1 MERFKPGSLRT
12 LLVALL
18 HHLNAEEGAGQN
30 VGRMA
35 FEDIANAARDFGAI
49 WVAPFRGSSKDYLIA
64 GGVLAGGAAVSPL
77 DDNVDRW
84 MVDNEDR
91 GLLDALGPIRRG
103 GDFYSL
109 NKAVPYVGGLY
120 IVGLATKHRGI
131 RDGIFGC
138 AASYGAN
145 TTMRHQVIYRVIGRD
160 RPDTLRDHPD
170 GYVPVGA
177 SPGDQYEFRVPARG
191 YADHSFPGG
200 HVATI
205 TTCATFLSHRFEL
218 GLVEPALGVLVAAM
232 GVGRMADRGHW
243 LSDQVVGVAFGYA
256 IGKEVARRQKQR
268 LGRDKAGTPSAES
281 AESDEGGA
289 PFIGADANG
298 TRLGWQ
304 QPF

>member
-1 MERFKPGSLRT
+1 MARVKPSSFRA
-12 LLVALL
+12 LLVALF
-18 HHLNAEEGAGQN
+18 HLNPDDSGAQS
-30 VGRMA
+30 VGRMVV
-35 FEDIANAARDFGAI
+35 EDVANAARDFGAI
-49 WVAPFRGSSKDYLIA
+49 WVTPFRGTSKDYLIA
-64 GGVLAGGAAVSPL
+64 GGVLAGGAAVSPF

-84 MVDNEDR
+84 MVEHEDR
-91 GLLDALGPIRRG
+91 GLLDALSPIRRG

-138 AASYGAN
+138 AAAYGAN
-145 TTMRHQVIYRVIGRD
+145 TTMRHQVIYRVIGRN
-160 RPDTLRDHPD
+160 RPDTLRDHPE

-177 SPGDQYEFRVPARG
+177 SQGDQYEFHIPARG
-191 YADHSFPGG
+191 YGDHSFPGG
-200 HVATI
+200 HVATM

-256 IGKEVARRQKQR
+256 IGKEVARRQKRR
-268 LGRDKAGTPSAES
+268 LAREKAGAPSAES
-281 AESDEGGA
+281 ADGGA
-289 PFIGADANG
+289 PYIGADANG
-298 TRLGWQ
+298 TRFGWQ